1 MENFDSEDRM
11 RVGYLQCAPFLG
23 DRDATIRKIDALI
36 MPSLPCDLL
45 VLPELC
51 NSGYHFVSYEQAWET
66 SEALE
71 SSVFIQFLGAKCT
84 ERAMHIVAGFNERGP
99 DGLYNSAV
107 LVGPHGVIG
116 TYRKL
121 HLFLNEKDFFKP
133 GNQGLPVFN
142 IGKCTIGILIC
153 FDWIFPEAWRVVAL
167 KGADLVCHPSNLV
180 LPGLAQRGVPVQ
192 ALMNRVYAITANRTG
207 IERNLTFTGCST
219 IASPRGDVL
228 LQASAAEET
237 IGIVEVD
244 IGLARD
250 KKITPRNDLFA
261 DRRPEE
267 YACLLAPHPHD

>member
-11 RVGYLQCAPFLG
+11 RVGYLQCTPLLG

-36 MPSLPCDLL
+36 MQSLPCDLL

-71 SSVFIQFLGAKCT
+71 SSVFIQFLEAKCT

-133 GNQGLPVFN
+133 GNQGLPVFD
-142 IGKCTIGILIC
+142 IGKGKIGILIC
-153 FDWIFPEAWRVVAL
+153 FDWIFPEAWRVAAL

-192 ALMNRVYAITANRTG
+192 ALMNRVYTITANRTG
-207 IERNLTFTGCST
+207 TERNLTFTGCST
-219 IASPRGDVL
+219 IANPRGDVL
-228 LQASAAEET
+228 LQASADEET
-237 IGIVEVD
+237 VGIVEVD

-250 KKITPRNDLFA
+250 KKVTPRNDLFA

-267 YACLLAPHPHD
+267 YAYLLEPHSK